1 MPANARLLAYRLSE
15 MRGAAMK
22 DGRSLSMDSASVLPA
37 ELRSR
42 IAIDL
47 LDLALREV
55 YRWDRSRQTRTLRT
69 DASTGTTVEYGCSI
83 SAPRAITP

>member
-1 MPANARLLAYRLSE
+1 M
-15 MRGAAMK
+15 
-22 DGRSLSMDSASVLPA
+22 SMDSASVLPA

-69 DASTGTTVEYGCSI
+69 AAPTGTAVEYGCSI